1 MNRIEEVD
9 LPSVQTRQTEVS
21 DLTSDFLH
29 LPCHPSFVHQTHS
42 RDPESGPLLDRS
54 IMYPLQAGPY
64 SSPSPFLSIE
74 SKRIIRQAQDP
85 LYASAP
91 RVSHFL
97 YEVTINHYQY
107 SYCFQLSLI
116 TCLTSASICR

>member
-1 MNRIEEVD
+1 MDRSIDEDN
-9 LPSVQTRQTEVS
+9 
-21 DLTSDFLH
+21 LTSSYQPPTISESTSELLH
-29 LPCHPSFVHQTHS
+29 LPPHPSFVQTRL

-64 SSPSPFLSIE
+64 SSPSPYLSLE

-91 RVSHFL
+91 RISHFL
-97 YEVTINHYQY
+97 YEVT
-107 SYCFQLSLI
+107 
-116 TCLTSASICR
+116 T